1 MTMYK
6 GTMAPPADA
15 GLCCGSTA
23 AACPPW
29 PPCPPARPQVV
40 LACGNGTGVVLP
52 DHGEQQ
58 SQLFNPYVVASVSLD
73 TTGLVRPTV
82 KLDFSSIITYKE
94 SSYWPSDLRLTFQ
107 LSKVCNGAKSSLG
120 TWNFERF
127 LKVKHGYPSGDAQVE
142 QVKADGCSYGLSIK
156 TELVD
161 SFGFTFCECDA
172 CPGCCVYTVE
182 LINVE
187 SNNVDFAAV
196 TQAQINALA
205 VGQGMPWG

>member
-15 GLCCGSTA
+15 GLCSGSA

-58 SQLFNPYVVASVSLD
+58 SQLYNPYVVASVSLD
-73 TTGLVRPTV
+73 TTGLARPTV
-82 KLDFSSIITYKE
+82 KVDFSSIITYKE

-107 LSKVCNGAKSSLG
+107 LSKVCNGAKIALG

-127 LKVKHGYPSGDAQVE
+127 LKAKLGCMAGDLQAE
-142 QVKADGCSYGLSIK
+142 ANGSCGMSLK

-172 CPGCCVYTVE
+172 CPGCCVYSVE